1 MKVEDPEIPDRQ
13 TDEAAQAASPGKLF
27 FVEKQQM
34 EEKYSIPAA
43 FAAYTEYFKHRY

>member
-1 MKVEDPEIPDRQ
+1 MKVEEPEMPAGE
-13 TDEAAQAASPGKLF
+13 TAVAAQADSPEKLF
-27 FVEKQQM
+27 FVVKQQM